1 MKIKTLAVT
10 APLAALLL
18 FGSTGMALADGRGR
32 DRGDGYRHPSRPVVV
47 YHARPRAVH
56 RQPKMA
62 YGRIIP
68 VYHPP
73 AYVYHRPVIVERAPV
88 CAPVRAGWGFSI
100 RFGW

>member
-1 MKIKTLAVT
+1 MKVKTLVIT
-10 APLAALLL
+10 AILAALLL

-32 DRGDGYRHPSRPVVV
+32 GDGYRHHNRPVVV
-47 YHARPRAVH
+47 YHARPKVVH

-68 VYHPP
+68 VYHHP
-73 AYVYHRPVIVERAPV
+73 AYVYQRPVIVERAPV
-88 CAPVRAGWGFSI
+88 CAPVHAGWGFTV